1 MTPMPLRTL
10 ALRCLLGC
18 AAWLATGA
26 ALAQD
31 ADPPTRAARLSDVE
45 GSVSLQPTGVQDWTA
60 APLNRPLTVGDKV
73 WADRDARVEVDLGAA
88 VLRAGSTT
96 GFSFLNLD
104 DRTAQVQL
112 TAGTLIVR
120 VRDLQDGEVYEVDT
134 PNLAVTLQQ
143 NGEYRVDVNDAGD
156 TTTVEVSEGSAQADS
171 AGQAYTVSAQQA
183 ITVAG
188 DSPPQLATLG
198 APDDLDAWSSG
209 RERALEDS
217 PSRAYVADDM
227 AGTADLDAN
236 GSWQSTPD
244 YGYVWTPRT
253 VASGWVPYRFGH
265 WAWIIPWG
273 WTWIDDAPWGFAP
286 FHYGR
291 WVMWNSAWCWVPG
304 PRRVR
309 PVYAPALVAWV
320 GSPAYGEPGAFGP
333 NVGWFPLAPRE
344 VYVAPYRVSP
354 TYARNVNITNTT
366 IVNTTVITNVYQNNV
381 TNVRYVNNTPAAVTA
396 VSRAT
401 FTSGERVG
409 THAVPVTSALLA
421 TAAVAAAAPALIPAR
436 QSVLGPPASRAVA
449 RPPAAVLNRPV
460 LARTPP
466 AHAPPPIERQAA
478 AIQANGGKPLP
489 RTELARLAPA
499 AAPTPV
505 RVLPPSRGT
514 SSVRGAPPPAPA
526 PSDMAGRERALQ
538 NARTAPAPRGG
549 PAEAPRAPVETRA
562 PTPPAPRNDRPA
574 SAAAPAPREY
584 APAPRPEPAGSAPP
598 VRRDYAPPPAP
609 ASRPESSVPAP
620 PVPARDYAPPAP
632 RPRPEPRATAP
643 APAPEAE
650 SRPQVPSPP
659 PRRDA
664 ERVPAPVAAPARE
677 VPRYVPPPPRETPRP
692 APAPQVE
699 RAPRET
705 PPARP
710 EPPPRG
716 DPRERDPRDRSE
728 H

>member
-1 MTPMPLRTL
+1 MRRFLK
-10 ALRCLLGC
+10 AFI
-18 AAWLATGA
+18 
-26 ALAQD
+26 ALAAITFTAAAY
-31 ADPPTRAARLSDVE
+31 ADPPGRVGRVNYSQ
-45 GSVSLQPTGVQDWTA
+45 GQVSFAPGEAPDQWVQV
-60 APLNRPLTVGDKV
+60 PLNRPLTAGDRL
-73 WADRDARVEVDLGAA
+73 WADTGSVAELHV
-88 VLRAGSTT
+88 GSTALHIGQQT
-96 GFSFLNLD
+96 SMDVLNLD
-104 DRTAQVQL
+104 DHTIQLRLAQGDL
-112 TAGTLIVR
+112 TAR
-120 VRDLQDGEVYEVDT
+120 VRDLPPGDRIEIATPSGAVVVQQPGSYHVSVDPQSDSARAIVNFGQAQVIT
-134 PNLAVTLQQ
+134 P
-143 NGEYRVDVNDAGD
+143 
-156 TTTVEVSEGSAQADS
+156 AQALTVPS
-171 AGQAYTVSAQQA
+171 SQALWFANGA
-183 ITVAG
+183 
-188 DSPPQLATLG
+188 PPQFQLVTAQSTDELERWSADRDRREDRIASTRYVSPNMTG
-198 APDDLDAWSSG
+198 YEDLDQYGTWRTYPEYG
-209 RERALEDS
+209 ALWV
-217 PSRAYVADDM
+217 PTR
-227 AGTADLDAN
+227 
-236 GSWQSTPD
+236 
-244 YGYVWTPRT
+244 
-253 VASGWVPYRFGH
+253 VASGWAPYRYGH
-265 WAWIIPWG
+265 WAWVSPWG
-273 WTWIDDAPWGFAP
+273 WTWVDDAPWGFAP